1 MILMYLD
8 FIPGKIVLNDFDLDN
23 IKKKSILLY
32 WVISCEITHHSF
44 VLFLKIFPRLRL
56 QQAGRAD
63 GCVLDHDGL
72 RGFGSG
78 DFSSACHQ
86 P

>member
-44 VLFLKIFPRLRL
+44 CFVFKIFPRLRR
-56 QQAGRAD
+56 QQAGRAY
-63 GCVLDHDGL
+63 GCVLDHYGL
-72 RGFGSG
+72 RGCGSG